1 MKNKLKGNDTYL
13 VSKVMYEIKFREFIN
28 DLRDSMAKESKLNK
42 EIETIMLMSE
52 LIFFV
57 GERLFLA
64 KDSIEEL
71 LKSILNLDDEK
82 IKELDHQTKVQEIV
96 SIFIEAI
103 PSVVWDYIDLTSIK
117 KKLNDMKENKELEE
131 AQK

>member
-117 KKLNDMKENKELEE
+117 KKLNDMKENKELEK